1 MVWSRDAP
9 TFRLMNNFFVPPPLT
24 HTHTHTLYLCTMKI
38 PCIAAKQLTWFVVEF
53 KEDLISLEEI
63 GTIRYHLH
71 ARGVLTRD
79 EINKLNHLSML
90 VVPAKRFDQ
99 VYQLLDFLDH
109 KSNGPFQLIE
119 VLREMS
125 SEHNLIGEI
134 ADILSNEYC
143 TQNRE

>member
-1 MVWSRDAP
+1 MMSI
-9 TFRLMNNFFVPPPLT
+9 T
-24 HTHTHTLYLCTMKI
+24 
-38 PCIAAKQLTWFVVEF
+38 AKQLTWFVVEF

-79 EINKLNHLSML
+79 EMDRLNNLSML

-99 VYQLLDFLDH
+99 VYQLLDFLDR

-134 ADILSNEYC
+134 ADILTNEYC